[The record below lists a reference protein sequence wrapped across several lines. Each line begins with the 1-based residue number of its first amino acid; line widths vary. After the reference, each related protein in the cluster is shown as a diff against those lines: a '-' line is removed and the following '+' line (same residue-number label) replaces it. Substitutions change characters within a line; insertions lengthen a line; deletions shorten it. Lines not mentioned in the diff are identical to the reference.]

1 MKKTGRSSALWILVF
16 AVLLTG
22 MMTLVVSPV
31 WAGEQSSAKSS
42 PGAPVVYAVTSR
54 EKTGSGADGEK
65 EWKYDYIALNDDGT
79 GIFLYN
85 EAAFSIRWTQDG
97 DAFSFTDHL
106 GNQFTGTKNGSTIA
120 GDYGQYHYEF
130 QGGDWTLP
138 VYTLSPGNW
147 GNGLAPVVDQ
157 AGVLDKYDMEDLTE
171 KAQKLADQYDVGV
184 YIVLLDVRDDFTWT
198 GNIET
203 LSEEIRSGYSIG
215 IGSTEAKEKHDR
227 KLSEDWKDS
236 ILLTVAFDCRKY
248 DICVSGDY
256 ATWLFTDYGREKIRD
271 GFVGEFQEDEWADGL
286 YNFLWRTEKALKV
299 GAKGHAMS
307 FRYDTPGILISY
319 LVPVL
324 LALIFGF
331 GITSVFRASMQNT
344 QNAQNAAGY
353 VAGNGINFTR
363 REDRYIR
370 TIVSRVYSPK
380 ESKSSGGGGGGGFSS
395 SGSSHTSDSF

>member
-236 ILLTVAFDCRKY
+236 ILLTVAVSERKY
-248 DICVSGDY
+248 DICASGDY
-256 ATWLFTDYGREKIRD
+256 ANWAFPKYGREKIRD
-271 GFVGEFQEDEWADGL
+271 VSVDDLHENDWAEAAGDYL
-286 YNFLWRTEKALKV
+286 AAARKILKTA
-299 GAKGHAMS
+299 AKGKQIS
-307 FRYDTPGILISY
+307 FRNDTTGRLIGIF
-319 LVPVL
+319 VPVI
-324 LALIFGF
+324 LALLFGE
-331 GITSVFRASMQNT
+331 N
-344 QNAQNAAGY
+344 
-353 VAGNGINFTR
+353 
-363 REDRYIR
+363 
-370 TIVSRVYSPK
+370 
-380 ESKSSGGGGGGGFSS
+380 
-395 SGSSHTSDSF
+395 